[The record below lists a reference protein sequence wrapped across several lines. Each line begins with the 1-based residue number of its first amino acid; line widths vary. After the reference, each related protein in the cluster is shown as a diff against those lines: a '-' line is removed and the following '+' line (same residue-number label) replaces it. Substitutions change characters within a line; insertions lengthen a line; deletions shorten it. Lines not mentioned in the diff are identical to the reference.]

1 MTLFDPIISGIV
13 FGLILSVMVGPL
25 FFTLIQTSLQEGFK
39 AGSHF
44 ALGAMLSDAT
54 YIMLGYFFAS
64 KLNLTGDSKTIF
76 GICGG
81 ILLVLFGVY
90 QYFKK
95 VKLAEMDKKE
105 KAIHARY
112 TLQGFVLNAANPAV
126 LLFWL
131 SVLGQVK
138 LKVRYETIH
147 EVLFFSCCLI
157 SVFSSDLLKAYGAHK
172 IKKILKPIVL
182 TWINRIAGLILFGY
196 GFWMI
201 GKAIGWWAV
210 QS

>member
-13 FGLILSVMVGPL
+13 FGLILSVMVGPV

-44 ALGAMLSDAT
+44 ALGAMLSDTT

-64 KLNLTGDSKTIF
+64 KLDLTGDNKTIF

-81 ILLVLFGVY
+81 ILLISFGVY

-157 SVFSSDLLKAYGAHK
+157 AVFSSDLLKAYGAHK

-196 GFWMI
+196 GCWMI

-210 QS
+210 